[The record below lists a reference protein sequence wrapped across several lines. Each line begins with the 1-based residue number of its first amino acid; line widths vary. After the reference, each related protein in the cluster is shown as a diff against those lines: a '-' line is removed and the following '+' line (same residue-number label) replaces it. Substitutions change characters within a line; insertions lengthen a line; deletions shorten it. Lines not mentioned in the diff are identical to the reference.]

1 MAEAP
6 VDQFGTF
13 DEGCMCG
20 EVLDHLS
27 VCVSFVRRQDG
38 DGSAF
43 PASEVRRYREC
54 VLGGVSPASG
64 LPLDAA
70 GWLSELEESDERF
83 VNEMLVAAEYVG
95 LDEDRILRGASGA
108 RATITWRRAGA
119 RRAADAAQWR
129 VTLQTAIPE
138 EQAPSWAQLAA
149 CRRRSVVAAL
159 SAPHEIAT
167 SSATLRTFDHS
178 DLVEVGDDAVAL
190 RLPRYMAVDH
200 GDPRSPVV
208 GALALRKCVARW
220 MHIAWVLYP
229 TLPPADSGR
238 SGSGSAS
245 VVVIAR
251 AYRERP
257 ADRPATRFLR
267 VANLPRA
274 AADLKRLAA
283 DLLDDASDDADHRAA
298 SAIEW
303 PAERMVAGHWPAL
316 CVESNELVDVA
327 WQLRSGELFAVE
339 SLRERGW
346 FWPVPTFAES
356 RARDIGGVVETR
368 TPAGAAADGGPGE
381 GIWLGKAVAD
391 PPESWNWRL
400 RLISGIAQG
409 DPRLASVVSQ
419 RDVDRADLAP
429 GRRGTEDA
437 KRAPSWEKSMAMWFN
452 SSLGALGILAAAAP
466 RGGDE
471 YWVDQLWL
479 RQMAVPPLDD
489 TRKTRLAAAH
499 DRLGSGDLLPLGDAP
514 NDPARIAIDDAVC
527 RAIGIDSELMARVR
541 SLLAAES
548 AIGHRPDDKA
558 DLGAQHRQHLMRDAV
573 QAAEPI
579 APPAQTEQRSARPS
593 PAQNRRRVGDWSS
606 WSAATVLLLLLPV
619 SVFCSMALL
628 FPLALFWPNV
638 YWAVAVYFALGFIV
652 LIPGVEDAFWGL
664 IFSGGREPRPH
675 ERVRLTAAWS
685 QVIERS
691 GRTDGSLYRLQ
702 VIDTDEINAMA
713 GGGHQ
718 VFVTTSAL
726 AVMSDEVLPG
736 VLAHELGHHVGLHPI
751 VLGLEIWFMRPVIW
765 AQYAAV
771 ALSNLSAAITGAF
784 RGGILM
790 IIVGIVA
797 LILRAAAWTL
807 IAVTWLA
814 FAALRR
820 AGRGAEYRAD
830 RYAAQIGFGHE
841 LAGFLQTLRDYE
853 RHIDTDAQPTFAEI
867 ISSTH
872 PPTAERLRRL
882 RPYLR

>member
-1 MAEAP
+1 MLADATDRFD
-6 VDQFGTF
+6 VF
-13 DEGCMCG
+13 DEGCTCG
-20 EVLDHLS
+20 EVLDHLAG
-27 VCVSFVRRQDG
+27 CVSFGKRDDG
-38 DGSAF
+38 DGSWF
-43 PASEVRRYREC
+43 PDSEVRRYRES

-70 GWLSELEESDERF
+70 GWRSELEESDERF
-83 VNEMLVAAEYVG
+83 VTEMLVAAHYDGV
-95 LDEDRILRGASGA
+95 DEGRVLRGASGGWG
-108 RATITWRRAGA
+108 TTTWRLAGA
-119 RRAADAAQWR
+119 RQAADAAQWR
-129 VTLQTAIPE
+129 VTLQTAIPQ
-138 EQAPSWAQLAA
+138 EQSPSWAQLAA

-159 SAPHEIAT
+159 SAPHEVAT
-167 SSATLRTFDHS
+167 SSATLRTLNRS
-178 DLVEVGDDAVAL
+178 IVLEVGDDAVAL
-190 RLPRYMAVDH
+190 RLPRHMAVDH
-200 GDPRSPVV
+200 GDPRSWVV
-208 GALALRKCVARW
+208 RALALRKCLARW

-229 TLPPADSGR
+229 TLSPADSGR

-257 ADRPATRFLR
+257 ADRPATRFVR
-267 VANLPRA
+267 VADLPRA
-274 AADLKRLAA
+274 AADLRRLAA
-283 DLLDDASDDADHRAA
+283 DLLDDARDNADDWAA

-316 CVESNELVDVA
+316 CVESTELVDTA
-327 WQLRSGELFAVE
+327 WRLRSGELFAYE
-339 SLRERGW
+339 PLREKGW
-346 FWPVPTFAES
+346 FWPVPTSAES
-356 RARDIGGVVETR
+356 RARSIGGVVEIR
-368 TPAGAAADGGPGE
+368 TPAGAEADGGPGG
-381 GIWLGKAVAD
+381 GIWLGKPVTD

-400 RLISGIAQG
+400 RLTSGIAQR

-419 RDVDRADLAP
+419 QDLHSTDLTP
-429 GRRGTEDA
+429 NRRGTDDA
-437 KRAPSWEKSMAMWFN
+437 RRAPAWEKSMAMWFN

-499 DRLGSGDLLPLGDAP
+499 DRLGSGELLPLIDAP

-541 SLLAAES
+541 SLLAAEP
-548 AIGHRPDDKA
+548 AIGHRPDDGTEP
-558 DLGAQHRQHLMRDAV
+558 LEQQRQDAMRDAV

-579 APPAQTEQRSARPS
+579 DPPAQTEQRSARPS

-606 WSAATVLLLLLPV
+606 WSAASVLLLLLPV

-638 YWAVAVYFALGFIV
+638 YWTVAVYFALGFVV

-664 IFSGGREPRPH
+664 IFSGAREPRSH

-691 GRTDGSLYRLQ
+691 GRTDGSRYRLQ
-702 VIDTDEINAMA
+702 VIDTDEVNAMA

-718 VFVTTSAL
+718 VFVTTGAL

-807 IAVTWLA
+807 IAVTWIA
-814 FAALRR
+814 FAALRL

-841 LAGFLQTLRDYE
+841 LAGFLEELRDHE
-853 RHIDTDAQPTFAEI
+853 QHTESSDKPSLADI